1 MAFTQADVDAMQVA
15 IGSGV
20 RKVTFADGRS
30 TEYQNLADML
40 AALKVMRDD
49 VAKAGNAATRN
60 SRRLII
66 GRIGRYR

>member
-1 MAFTQADVDAMQVA
+1 MAFTQSDVDAMQAA

-30 TEYQNLADML
+30 TEYQNLDAML
-40 AALKVMRDD
+40 SALNIMRGD
-49 VAKAGNAATRN
+49 VAKAANAATRN

-66 GRIGRYR
+66 GRVGRCR

>member
-49 VAKAGNAATRN
+49 VAKASNAATRN

-66 GRIGRYR
+66 GRVGRFR

>member
-49 VAKAGNAATRN
+49 VAKAGNVATRN

-66 GRIGRYR
+66 GRVGRFR

>member
-1 MAFTQADVDAMQVA
+1 MAFTQSDVDAMQAA

-30 TEYQNLADML
+30 TEYQNLDAML
-40 AALKVMRDD
+40 AALNLMRSD
-49 VAKAGNAATRN
+49 VAKAGNVATRD

-66 GRIGRYR
+66 GRLGRYR

>member
-1 MAFTQADVDAMQVA
+1 MAFTQADVDAMQKA

-30 TEYQNLADML
+30 TEYQNLDAML
-40 AALKVMRDD
+40 SALNVMRGD
-49 VAKAGNAATRN
+49 VAKTTNAATRN

-66 GRIGRYR
+66 GRIGRFR